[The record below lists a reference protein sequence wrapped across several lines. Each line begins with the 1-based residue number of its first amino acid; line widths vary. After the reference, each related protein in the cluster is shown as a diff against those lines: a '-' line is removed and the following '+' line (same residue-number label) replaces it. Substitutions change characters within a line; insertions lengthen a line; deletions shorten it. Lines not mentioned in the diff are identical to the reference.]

1 MGDRDL
7 GSCCIFAWRER
18 DRVCIVVSEMP
29 AIVLFLFWCVFLC
42 QYELVKATRVSRC
55 RQRVCCAQLTPLQN
69 KSPSIDHL
77 SLLIGKPLL
86 HVPACF
92 SYCGN
97 QFSVLHVA
105 EQSNHV
111 SGCLQGLSLKSFSAL
126 LPPLS
131 PRIYHTLWSSVKGR
145 HRRVLPSFF
154 VVLAPP
160 HYTAVCMVTGPGA
173 GIGSVNPT
181 TLSKQIWSKLT
192 VVQIQAGDF

>member
-126 LPPLS
+126 LPLSLPGFITHCGAQWKADTGECCHPFLLSWPL
-131 PRIYHTLWSSVKGR
+131 H
-145 HRRVLPSFF
+145 
-154 VVLAPP
+154 
-160 HYTAVCMVTGPGA
+160 
-173 GIGSVNPT
+173 T
-181 TLSKQIWSKLT
+181 TLLCAWLLGRGQGLG
-192 VVQIQAGDF
+192 V